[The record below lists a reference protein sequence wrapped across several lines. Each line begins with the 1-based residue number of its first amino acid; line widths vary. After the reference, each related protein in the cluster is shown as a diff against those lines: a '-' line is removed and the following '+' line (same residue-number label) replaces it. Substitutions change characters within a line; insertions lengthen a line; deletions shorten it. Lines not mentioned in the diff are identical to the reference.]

1 MMVEDKR
8 ITYAKVCGR
17 EYPLCLTVAAE
28 QKIIDTF
35 GGLEAMANKMTEGEK
50 GIPMTAQL
58 AHILLEGGE
67 KRIKAL
73 AWMEGEEVETQTVPP
88 LEVLMD
94 ALDMKDA
101 NELGKKLF
109 EAIRVS
115 RGVTVEV
122 ADSEEEEKNVETTQE

>member
-1 MMVEDKR
+1 MMGDKR
-8 ITYAKVCGR
+8 ITYASVCGR

-35 GGLEAMANKMTEGEK
+35 GGLEEMANKMSQGEE

-58 AHILLEGGE
+58 AHILLEGGQ
-67 KRIKAL
+67 KRVKAL
-73 AWMEGEEVETQTVPP
+73 AWLEGTEAETKEVPP
-88 LEVLMD
+88 LDVLMD
-94 ALDMKDA
+94 ALDLKDA

-109 EAIRVS
+109 EAIKVS

-122 ADSEEEEKNVETTQE
+122 AEDNEEGKNAQTTQE